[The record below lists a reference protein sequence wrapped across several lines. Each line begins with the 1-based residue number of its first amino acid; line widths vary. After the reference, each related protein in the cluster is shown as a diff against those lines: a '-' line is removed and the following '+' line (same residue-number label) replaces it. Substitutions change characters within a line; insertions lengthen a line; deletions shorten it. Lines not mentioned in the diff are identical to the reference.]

1 MTQEFKPKVLDG
13 NWDFDI
19 DESPTSNMSKLTGGD
34 RDDRDDI
41 LVKPELT
48 GGDRDDIDD
57 ILVKPEFTGGDR
69 DDRDDILVKP
79 ELTGGDRDTPR
90 HTDHIVDTPE
100 NEYNLA
106 GGYTM
111 PDIDIGLID
120 SITIINKDNVL
131 EKVEEY
137 LSNHNSNKFKTYH
150 TKMEDMYKSLGKK
163 FYLVRKNGSIYL
175 MKSNDLKDNT
185 ISDETEG
192 KLKYVSKITPPKII
206 NIVKR
211 LSDLN
216 HLISSHKFN
225 VDTMYNDIKK
235 MTNTNAR
242 KDIIKIFEKKKANLI
257 ELLEEKESLKLYRI
271 VVNNIDMKAEQIDVI
286 YQHKL
291 SDGTLEGSAYKIGI
305 DKVNDINKV
314 QSERLNNY
322 QEIMTELNKYS
333 QNSNKLKNDKNL
345 IQKIKD
351 YLAKD
356 EVNEINK
363 EIKININKQENYVD
377 FVVAE
382 LPIF

>member
-19 DESPTSNMSKLTGGD
+19 DEIPTSNMSVLTGGA
-34 RDDRDDI
+34 RDDEDTPVKPEFAGGARDDVDTP
-41 LVKPELT
+41 VKPELT
-48 GGDRDDIDD
+48 GGARDTTKHIDD
-57 ILVKPEFTGGDR
+57 IADIADTNINLV
-69 DDRDDILVKP
+69 
-79 ELTGGDRDTPR
+79 
-90 HTDHIVDTPE
+90 
-100 NEYNLA
+100 

-111 PDIDIGLID
+111 PDIDADLID
-120 SITIINKDNVL
+120 SITIINKDIVI
-131 EKVEEY
+131 EKVEKY
-137 LSNHNSNKFKTYH
+137 LSNYNSNKFKTYH
-150 TKMEDMYKSLGKK
+150 TKIEDMYKSLGKK

-185 ISDETEG
+185 ISDETDS

-216 HLISSHKFN
+216 QLISSHKFN

-235 MTNTNAR
+235 MTNTNVR
-242 KDIIKIFEKKKANLI
+242 KDIIKIFEKKKADLI
-257 ELLEEKESLKLYRI
+257 QLLEEKESLKLYRI
-271 VVNNIDMKAEQIDVI
+271 VVNNIDMKTEQIDVI

-291 SDGTLEGSAYKIGI
+291 SDGTLEGSSYKIGI
-305 DKVNDINKV
+305 DKVNDINRV
-314 QSERLNNY
+314 QSTRLDNY

-345 IQKIKD
+345 IEKIKD

-377 FVVAE
+377 FVVVE
-382 LPIF
+382 LPNF